1 MGRMHSSN
9 QHGCS
14 YSVVVQNLW
23 DVYGITFAND
33 SLLYGAL
40 IWETGFE
47 SKYPDS
53 RYRLQKHLAFRS
65 QFKESMMTI
74 RDDEQI
80 SECHFF
86 AHVLAIWGTSEVE
99 LRNVYI
105 NGLLTILGVLN
116 RQYDHG
122 IRRQPLRHLY
132 HFVLFFLRRHME
144 FETPPH
150 IERDLYVATEQLRYS
165 PRILQSKSE
174 LSKPNLTWNR
184 LWSWINDIRY
194 LKAVYILF
202 TSNQRQSNDEFDQ
215 MSAALR
221 SIRRTIEAT
230 LALPEVSAFL
240 QNVIIFQG

>member
-9 QHGCS
+9 QQGCS

-53 RYRLQKHLAFRS
+53 QYRVQHHLAFRS
-65 QFKESMMTI
+65 QFHDNMMTI
-74 RDDEQI
+74 PDEEKI

-105 NGLLTILGVLN
+105 NGLLTVLGILN

-150 IERDLYVATEQLRYS
+150 IERDLYFATELLRHT
-165 PRILQSKSE
+165 PRIPQSISQ
-174 LSKPNLTWNR
+174 LSKPSSTWKS

-194 LKAVYILF
+194 LKAMYILF
-202 TSNQRQSNDEFDQ
+202 ASNQRRSNDEFDQ

-230 LALPEVSAFL
+230 LALPEFSAFL
-240 QNVIIFQG
+240 QNVTIFQG